1 MPTTELHL
9 LRHAHA
15 GDPTKWH
22 GPDFDRPLSAR
33 GREQAARLG
42 TLLAATGFAPD
53 AIIAS
58 PRVRALQTAELL
70 ADRLGARFRVDGR
83 LAEPLSARAV
93 ERILG
98 DAGDPL
104 RPVLV
109 GHDPAFSELLALL
122 TGAADIPLRKGA
134 LARIDVERPL
144 APGQGLLRWLIP
156 PELVPDLGPE
166 RSEV

>member
-33 GREQAARLG
+33 GREQVIRLG

-53 AIIAS
+53 AIITS
-58 PRVRALQTAELL
+58 PRARALQTAELL
-70 ADRLGARFRVDGR
+70 AERLGARFRVDDR
-83 LAEPLSARAV
+83 LAEPLSAGAV
-93 ERILG
+93 ERILD

-109 GHDPAFSELLALL
+109 GHDPDFSELLALL

-134 LARIDVERPL
+134 LARIDVDRPL
-144 APGQGLLRWLIP
+144 ALGQGLLRWLIP
-156 PELVPDLGPE
+156 PELVPDLGQG
-166 RSEV
+166 RR